1 MSLFGRRDETLNEKL
16 LREAGHA
23 PDGSPTEG
31 QRETNAA
38 GDGVEFLLDD
48 AELPGSAYDFVT
60 LADGST
66 VVDEDAPDISDIA
79 DAVEQDLAPP
89 YRASAVKQDD
99 GYWLV
104 TARPITVEEF
114 AFEGDEADVSST
126 GGVTTFTIDG
136 VETDSSR
143 VPPRLL
149 EIGEATGTDYV
160 LRAKRI
166 DGDLWEVSA

>member
-1 MSLFGRRDETLNEKL
+1 VSD
-16 LREAGHA
+16 
-23 PDGSPTEG
+23 
-31 QRETNAA
+31 
-38 GDGVEFLLDD
+38 VEFLLDD

-114 AFEGDEADVSST
+114 ALEGDEADVSSS
-126 GGVTTFTIDG
+126 GGVTTFRIDG
-136 VETDSSR
+136 ADADAARIPS
-143 VPPRLL
+143 RLL
-149 EIGEATGTDYV
+149 RVGEEIGPDYV

-166 DGDLWEVSA
+166 DGDLWDVRPDPL